1 MNASPAT
8 CSSPLR
14 CVCKKKY
21 WNGLLHIYFSWLS
34 GFAWYWRCDIPGAWG
49 PKESVW
55 GADAL
60 PPLRL
65 CKARQDAFPRWL
77 WKWRTAYWMLRTCCT
92 FFAAACQSADNT
104 IIIAECRT
112 PDDEKQSILREG
124 DWIESQVWIDSQAE
138 GWIDLSVEFRR
149 DNEDLFCEGLQ

>member
-1 MNASPAT
+1 
-8 CSSPLR
+8 
-14 CVCKKKY
+14 
-21 WNGLLHIYFSWLS
+21 
-34 GFAWYWRCDIPGAWG
+34 
-49 PKESVW
+49 
-55 GADAL
+55 
-60 PPLRL
+60 
-65 CKARQDAFPRWL
+65 
-77 WKWRTAYWMLRTCCT
+77 MLRTCCT

-149 DNEDLFCEGLQ
+149 DNEDLFCKGLQ